1 VAIILH
7 GTKFSGETAFAHPW
21 VSAEPIFIQNLEYI
35 FKQSKQQLPEYSK
48 RDPVPTD
55 RLKALQRQLS
65 VPVRDKLPTWA
76 QIDDLVKTHFEGSD
90 PYCSVF
96 TKCGGESCEW
106 CTPFDDAEDED
117 FLRIIKRCGPVRNP
131 HDSGHYYS
139 FVDLLTESAA
149 TPCKPPSRTGLVKQ
163 LRADYLANNH
173 SISADVLTDSAER
186 LMISTTDLLEYLR
199 EKT

>member
-1 VAIILH
+1 MANILH

-131 HDSGHYYS
+131 HDSGQYWL
-139 FVDLLTESAA
+139 VAA
-149 TPCKPPSRTGLVKQ
+149 AAS
-163 LRADYLANNH
+163 LAQNPH
-173 SISADVLTDSAER
+173 FYDGQSVDVLDAQ
-186 LMISTTDLLEYLR
+186 LLR
-199 EKT
+199 EEPRLRGGGNR